1 MKHINFIHGPVGV
14 IGRSQ
19 ALYNWPNKFFGQRP
33 FKHIF
38 LWRSQPVIASSSAHR
53 PRPPY
58 PIMPAPDLPILPADN
73 SLLSQKFGR
82 ETINYFS
89 GSPLNRVSFL
99 RNDQKF
105 LQAAFGHPQARFLLM
120 NNLAPLVHASDTAQ
134 LAFATNADV
143 TVLAGTDPFAKT
155 EEEMIRDYDSE
166 EERALIVFLGIN
178 ETGELPLNDSEA
190 GEPFT
195 YKEFKGAPY
204 FAIDVT
210 PRGKLADAA
219 KALIKAM
226 KAKGYV
232 FYDSSPRHMGLRAR
246 QGK

>member
-1 MKHINFIHGPVGV
+1 MKHIDFIYGPVGV
-14 IGRSQ
+14 IGRSR
-19 ALYNWPNKFFGQRP
+19 ALYNWTNKFFWQRTSR
-33 FKHIF
+33 HVS
-38 LWRSQPVIASSSAHR
+38 LWRSQPVIAYSSAHR

-58 PIMPAPDLPILPADN
+58 PIMPAPDLPNLPTED
-73 SLLSQKFGR
+73 SLLSRKFGR

-99 RNDQKF
+99 RDDQKF
-105 LQAAFGHPQARFLLM
+105 LQAAFAHSQARFLLM

-143 TVLAGTDPFAKT
+143 TLLTGTDPFAKT

-178 ETGELPLNDSEA
+178 EAGELPLDDSEA

-219 KALIKAM
+219 TALIEAM
-226 KAKGYV
+226 KGKGYV